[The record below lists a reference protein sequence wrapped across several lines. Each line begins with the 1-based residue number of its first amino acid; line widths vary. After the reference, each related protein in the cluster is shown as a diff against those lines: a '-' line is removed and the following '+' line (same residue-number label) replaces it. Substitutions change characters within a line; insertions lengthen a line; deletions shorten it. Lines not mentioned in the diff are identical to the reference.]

1 MSKWETYEP
10 YNSLTQTL
18 QASARYEHERNE
30 ALDLLEDICR
40 ESPASSHHPL
50 SGYLLDA
57 RALFDRLRVEEKAI
71 VDNQTMTLH
80 NGDTVMASGIDEA
93 VVIDSANNERLGV
106 RMVPQHAPK
115 QPTVREKVD
124 RMEEMFWWQI

>member
-1 MSKWETYEP
+1 MSKWKTHAWPLDCVEHY
-10 YNSLTQTL
+10 
-18 QASARYEHERNE
+18 RHERNE
-30 ALDLLEDICR
+30 LADLLEAYSIPMNTGEWVR
-40 ESPASSHHPL
+40 QRNA
-50 SGYLLDA
+50 LL
-57 RALFDRLRVEEKAI
+57 DRLRVEEKAI